1 MKSTPSSTPTWTVW
15 TSVASSYS
23 KDLALNVILGTLLLP
38 GPLPDSFGMRGRSG
52 KSENASSW
60 CESDRCR
67 TSLTDFARFREPI
80 FGFEVFRLN
89 EVAGGP
95 RVEDRRRDRRF
106 SWRSISGIKI
116 LKTILETENV
126 ISLHKV
132 RRHSQLRTSL
142 TSTLRFFATYSQT
155 TLLFMRKRWR
165 CKDFLP
171 ATLFRG
177 VCLSPHQTVE
187 MH

>member
-1 MKSTPSSTPTWTVW
+1 M
-15 TSVASSYS
+15 ASSYS

-89 EVAGGP
+89 EVVGGP

-116 LKTILETENV
+116 LKTILETRKCNF
-126 ISLHKV
+126 SAK
-132 RRHSQLRTSL
+132 SYK
-142 TSTLRFFATYSQT
+142 RFPTKDLVDFNFTIFCY
-155 TLLFMRKRWR
+155 LFPNNA
-165 CKDFLP
+165 LIY
-171 ATLFRG
+171 A
-177 VCLSPHQTVE
+177 
-187 MH
+187 